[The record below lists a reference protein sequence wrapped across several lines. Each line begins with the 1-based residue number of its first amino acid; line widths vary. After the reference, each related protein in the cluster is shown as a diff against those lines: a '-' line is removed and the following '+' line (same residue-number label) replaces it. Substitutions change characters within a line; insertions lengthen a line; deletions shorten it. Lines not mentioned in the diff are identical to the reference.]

1 MSKCKLDRLVF
12 PSLNVISMSQI
23 IKKSKEM
30 CSYMCSQ
37 FNVIEPISAWE
48 HSLLSS
54 ICVDYM
60 ADESKWIEVLD
71 QSDSP
76 RTNDHMTFRF
86 KRQQWRSISIVD
98 VQSVTERSQ
107 MKSQK
112 RNAIQKVWG
121 HIVFST
127 DQTRGLPRIGLKTY
141 KKIVIGT
148 CEHPRF
154 TV

>member
-1 MSKCKLDRLVF
+1 MQVRQTRLPLIECHFYV
-12 PSLNVISMSQI
+12 SNH
-23 IKKSKEM
+23 KKSKEM

-60 ADESKWIEVLD
+60 ADESKWIEVLV

-86 KRQQWRSISIVD
+86 KRQQ
-98 VQSVTERSQ
+98 
-107 MKSQK
+107 
-112 RNAIQKVWG
+112 
-121 HIVFST
+121 
-127 DQTRGLPRIGLKTY
+127 
-141 KKIVIGT
+141 
-148 CEHPRF
+148 
-154 TV
+154 